1 MVSHEKIL
9 NKETGRIFRT
19 HLFLRE
25 MAHSEAVLL
34 LVAAKSPFLF
44 PFDTTT

>member
-1 MVSHEKIL
+1 MKKIL
-9 NKETGRIFRT
+9 HRETGRIFRT

-44 PFDTTT
+44 PFNTTT

>member
-1 MVSHEKIL
+1 MKKKFH
-9 NKETGRIFRT
+9 KETGRIFRT

-25 MAHSEAVLL
+25 MALAHSEAVLL

-44 PFDTTT
+44 PFNTTT